1 MKIATTGG
9 ESNIQQ
15 LAQRLFGDT
24 AKTRPDI
31 VERLLD
37 ANPHLADLSN
47 LPPGT
52 VVVVP
57 QVASAPSVGDDPR
70 AQAVVDQLDAVV
82 AALETRG
89 KEVLGQRRG
98 VFQRAANLTQNP
110 DVLKTATTGTDGQA
124 LATLADALKQS
135 IADVDAQ
142 TKAFA
147 DGIAAVQ
154 TALHPPPPGRRRAAR
169 STAAQCGNE

>member
-1 MKIATTGG
+1 MKITTIQG
-9 ESNIQQ
+9 ESSIQQ
-15 LAQRLFGDT
+15 LAQRLFGDA

-37 ANPHLADLSN
+37 ANPHLADVSA

-52 VVVVP
+52 AVVVP
-57 QVASAPSVGDDPR
+57 QVASAPSVGDDQR
-70 AQAVVDQLDAVV
+70 VQTVVGQIDAVV

-89 KEVLGQRRG
+89 HELLARRRQ
-98 VFQRAANLTQNP
+98 VFQRTANLTTNAE
-110 DVLKTATTGTDGQA
+110 VLKTA
-124 LATLADALKQS
+124 ADADKTALSTLGDTLKQS

-147 DGIAAVQ
+147 DGIAAVR
-154 TALHPPPPGRRRAAR
+154 TALHPPQRRRPSRPPAAK
-169 STAAQCGNE
+169 QG